1 MENIFTVLLF
11 GMAFG
16 VGARIGSGVMG
27 ALNSFFNI
35 SIDYLASIC
44 AQVEERMKNISTP
57 VVFFDTDK
65 LNFLDK
71 EVVEK
76 TVLPIINSFIQVE
89 C

>member
-35 SIDYLASIC
+35 SIDYLA
-44 AQVEERMKNISTP
+44 
-57 VVFFDTDK
+57 DK
-65 LNFLDK
+65 LTCEED
-71 EVVEK
+71 E
-76 TVLPIINSFIQVE
+76 
-89 C
+89 